1 MSEVLRLSS
10 AAYSLLHI
18 LVLFF
23 LFYVPRY
30 SKKKTLLITGSFMG
44 PLIIFNLILLSII
57 YQAAFGKLVLF
68 LMVLPSF
75 AFFLYL
81 AKHRDFRFVFTFCLA
96 DTISAEIIL
105 LSIILN
111 AYFTPNTNIVMA
123 LIRIIGFPLVEYI
136 IVKKLRKLYFEI
148 QDSLEK
154 GWGIFSLVAIIFYVM
169 MLFMTAWPTLI
180 TERPDDMVVMLMILV
195 LMPVMYLNIFQ
206 ILSHQNR
213 LHNMQREQELWQIQS
228 MHMQKQIDQMEETEE
243 RIRMERH
250 NLRHR
255 LQTIDA
261 MLQKEE
267 IQEVRDYI
275 HSVQANIETPDE
287 ERYCKNAILNA
298 VFSSYLK
305 RAKNKGIWVET
316 SLNISDELP
325 VEVEAL
331 SVVIANALE
340 NAIYACEKL
349 AEQDRFIKCR
359 CIAEPQFMLQIS
371 NTFDGNIQLDEEGR
385 PLAEKEGHGI
395 GTRSI
400 LAFCEKNHAMVDY
413 KIEDNIFA
421 LRIVVQDK

>member
-10 AAYSLLHI
+10 AAYSLVHI
-18 LVLFF
+18 LVMFF
-23 LFYVPRY
+23 LFYAPRY
-30 SKKKTLLITGSFMG
+30 SKKKTLLITGSVMG
-44 PLIIFNLILLSII
+44 PLIIGNMILLSIME
-57 YQAAFGKLVLF
+57 QAAFGKIVLF

-75 AFFLYL
+75 ALFIYL

-105 LSIILN
+105 LSLIFN
-111 AYFTPNTNIVMA
+111 AYFTPDTNIVMA

-136 IVKKLRKLYFEI
+136 IIKKLRKLYFEV

-154 GWGIFSLVAIIFYVM
+154 GWGVFSLVAIVFYGM
-169 MLFMTAWPTLI
+169 MLFMTSWPTLI
-180 TERPDDMVVMLMILV
+180 TERPEDMVVMLMILV

-213 LHNMQREQELWQIQS
+213 LHNIKREQELWQMQS
-228 MHMQKQIDQMEETEE
+228 VHMQKQLEQMAETEAC
-243 RIRMERH
+243 IRMERH

-267 IQEVRDYI
+267 VQEVRDYI
-275 HSVQANIETPDE
+275 HSVQKNLENPDE

-305 RAKNKGIWVET
+305 QAKNKGISVKT

-325 VEVEAL
+325 IEVEAL

-340 NAIYACEKL
+340 NAIHACEKL
-349 AEQDRFIKCR
+349 PEKERFIKCR

-371 NTFDGNIQLDEEGR
+371 NTFDGNIKLDEEGR
-385 PLAEKEGHGI
+385 PLAAKEGHGI

-400 LAFCEKNHAMVDY
+400 LAFCEKNHAMLDY

>member
-10 AAYSLLHI
+10 AAYSLVHI
-18 LVLFF
+18 LVMFF
-23 LFYVPRY
+23 LFYAPRY
-30 SKKKTLLITGSFMG
+30 SRKKTLLITGSVMG
-44 PLIIFNLILLSII
+44 PLIIGNMILLSIME
-57 YQAAFGKLVLF
+57 QAAFGKIVLF

-75 AFFLYL
+75 ALFIYL

-105 LSIILN
+105 LSLIFN
-111 AYFTPNTNIVMA
+111 AYFTPDTNIVMA

-136 IVKKLRKLYFEI
+136 IIKKLRKLYFEV

-154 GWGIFSLVAIIFYVM
+154 GWGVFSLVAIVFYGM
-169 MLFMTAWPTLI
+169 MLFMTSWPTLI
-180 TERPDDMVVMLMILV
+180 TERPEDMVVMLMILV

-213 LHNMQREQELWQIQS
+213 LHNIKREQELWQMQS
-228 MHMQKQIDQMEETEE
+228 VHMQKQLEQMAETEAC
-243 RIRMERH
+243 IRMERH

-267 IQEVRDYI
+267 VQEVRDYI
-275 HSVQANIETPDE
+275 HSVQKNLENPDE

-305 RAKNKGIWVET
+305 QAKNKGISVKT

-325 VEVEAL
+325 IEVEAL

-340 NAIYACEKL
+340 NAIHACEKVPKK
-349 AEQDRFIKCR
+349 ERFIKCR

-371 NTFDGNIQLDEEGR
+371 NTFDGNIKLDEEGR
-385 PLAEKEGHGI
+385 PLAAKEGHGI

-400 LAFCEKNHAMVDY
+400 LAFCEKNHAMLDY

>member
-10 AAYSLLHI
+10 AAYSLVHI
-18 LVLFF
+18 LVMFF
-23 LFYVPRY
+23 LFYAPRY
-30 SKKKTLLITGSFMG
+30 SKKKTLIITSSVMG
-44 PLIIFNLILLSII
+44 PLIIGNMILLSIME
-57 YQAAFGKLVLF
+57 QAAFGKIVLF

-75 AFFLYL
+75 ALFIYL

-105 LSIILN
+105 LSLIFN
-111 AYFTPNTNIVMA
+111 AYFTPDTNIVMA

-136 IVKKLRKLYFEI
+136 IIKKLRKLYFEV

-154 GWGIFSLVAIIFYVM
+154 GWGVFSLVAIVFYGM

-180 TERPDDMVVMLMILV
+180 TERPKDMVVMLMILV

-213 LHNMQREQELWQIQS
+213 LHNIKREQELWQMQS
-228 MHMQKQIDQMEETEE
+228 VHMQRQIDQMAETEE

-267 IQEVRDYI
+267 VQEVRDYI
-275 HSVQANIETPDE
+275 HSVQKNLENPDE

-305 RAKNKGIWVET
+305 QAKNKGISVKT

-325 VEVEAL
+325 IEVEAL

-340 NAIYACEKL
+340 NAIHACEKL
-349 AEQDRFIKCR
+349 PEKERFIKCR

-371 NTFDGNIQLDEEGR
+371 NTFDGNIKLDEEGR
-385 PLAEKEGHGI
+385 PLAAKEGHGI

-400 LAFCEKNHAMVDY
+400 LAFCEKNHAMLDY

>member
-10 AAYSLLHI
+10 AAYSLVHI
-18 LVLFF
+18 LVVFF
-23 LFYVPRY
+23 LFYAPRY
-30 SKKKTLLITGSFMG
+30 SKKKTLLITSGVMG
-44 PLIIFNLILLSII
+44 ALIICNMILLSIME
-57 YQAAFGKLVLF
+57 QAAFGKIILF
-68 LMVLPSF
+68 SMVLPSF
-75 AFFLYL
+75 VFFIYL

-105 LSIILN
+105 LSLIFN
-111 AYFTPNTNIVMA
+111 AYFTPDTNIVMA
-123 LIRIIGFPLVEYI
+123 LIRIVGFPLVEYI
-136 IVKKLRKLYFEI
+136 IVKKLRKLYFEV

-154 GWGIFSLVAIIFYVM
+154 GWGIFSLVAIVFYGM
-169 MLFMTAWPTLI
+169 MLFMTAWPTMI
-180 TERPDDMVVMLMILV
+180 TERPEDMVVMLMILV
-195 LMPVMYLNIFQ
+195 LMPIMYLNIFQ

-213 LHNMQREQELWQIQS
+213 LHNIKREQELWQIQS
-228 MHMQKQIDQMEETEE
+228 VHMQKQLAQIAETEE

-267 IQEVRDYI
+267 VQEVRDYI

-287 ERYCKNAILNA
+287 ARYCKNAILNA

-305 RAKNKGIWVET
+305 RAKNKGIGVKT

-325 VEVEAL
+325 VEVEEL

-340 NAIYACEKL
+340 NAICACEKL
-349 AEQDRFIKCR
+349 PENERFIKCR

-371 NTFDGNIQLDEEGR
+371 NTFDGSVQLDEEGR
-385 PLAEKEGHGI
+385 PLATKEGHGI

-421 LRIVVQDK
+421 LRIVVQE